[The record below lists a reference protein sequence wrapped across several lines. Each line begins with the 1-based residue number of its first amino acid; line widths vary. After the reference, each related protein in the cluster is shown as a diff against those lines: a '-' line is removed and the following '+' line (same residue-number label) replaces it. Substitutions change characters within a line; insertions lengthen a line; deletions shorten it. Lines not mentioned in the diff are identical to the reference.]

1 MAFLEF
7 DNILVLYSLS
17 ASEIS
22 YNAYIHV
29 FDWSSNQII
38 ASSERVNIL
47 LSTSIKDIKTKFC
60 ILYHSIHNSLN
71 HLYLIMFTAI
81 KTYQHIFIS

>member
-17 ASEIS
+17 ASI
-22 YNAYIHV
+22 NAYI

-47 LSTSIKDIKTKFC
+47 LSTPIKDIKTKFC
-60 ILYHSIHNSLN
+60 ILYHSIHNNLN
-71 HLYLIMFTAI
+71 YLYLIMFTAI
-81 KTYQHIFIS
+81 KTYQNICIS

>member
-1 MAFLEF
+1 MRYKYFDRSLEF

-22 YNAYIHV
+22 YNAYI

-47 LSTSIKDIKTKFC
+47 LSTPIKDIKTKFC
-60 ILYHSIHNSLN
+60 I
-71 HLYLIMFTAI
+71 
-81 KTYQHIFIS
+81 